1 MFSKLSESARE
12 PAAAHDVFRAQAP
25 IQRHSGGTPGDVYF
39 AGCLIYGTPVVNG
52 LRLTLIIMLLTKLIT
67 IESKIIIVM
76 IMKISEN
83 SKQVR

>member
-1 MFSKLSESARE
+1 MFCKLSESARE
-12 PAAAHDVFRAQAP
+12 LAAARDVFRAQAP
-25 IQRHSGGTPGDVYF
+25 IQRHSGDVYF